1 MVRLFLF
8 VFLSLDYP
16 KAFFGTHKWIH
27 YYVYFVLVWS
37 FLFFIKLCCE
47 KSVKKCG
54 NM

>member
-8 VFLSLDYP
+8 VFLTLDYP

-37 FLFFIKLCCE
+37 FCVFY
-47 KSVKKCG
+47 
-54 NM
+54 